1 MSTPDSIRQALM
13 VVTLAAVV
21 GVYSGCGY
29 SLAGRGSFL
38 PASIQTIG
46 IPLFSNSTP
55 FYELEQALTD
65 RVRSEF
71 IGRGKYK
78 VLPQETGVD
87 AVLRGEVTG
96 ITLTPAAFND
106 QQQATRYAITM
117 TARIEFRDLTLDKVL
132 WENPALVFREE
143 YEVTSAGSATDP
155 KAFFGQDAN
164 ALQRV
169 SQDFARTVVS
179 AILEAF

>member
-1 MSTPDSIRQALM
+1 MSHGCRTAALAIGLGTFLS
-13 VVTLAAVV
+13 VA
-21 GVYSGCGY
+21 CGY

-38 PASIQTIG
+38 PASIRTIG
-46 IPLFSNSTP
+46 IPLFTNATP
-55 FYELEQALTD
+55 FYELELALTE

-71 IGRGKYK
+71 IGRGKYT
-78 VLPQETGVD
+78 VLPQEAGVD
-87 AVLRGEVTG
+87 AVLRGEVTN

-117 TARIEFRDLTLDKVL
+117 TAKMEFRDLAANKVI

-143 YEVTSAGSATDP
+143 YEVTSGGSATDP
-155 KAFFGQDAN
+155 KLFFGQDAN

-169 SQDFARTVVS
+169 AQDFARTVVS